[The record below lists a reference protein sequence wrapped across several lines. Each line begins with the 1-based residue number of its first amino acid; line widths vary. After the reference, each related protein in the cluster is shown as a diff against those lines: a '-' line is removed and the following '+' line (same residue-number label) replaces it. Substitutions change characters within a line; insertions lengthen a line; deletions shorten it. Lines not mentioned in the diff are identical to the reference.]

1 MSEQTTPR
9 RVRVHHLR
17 AMKAA
22 GQPITMLTAY
32 DAVTADVFAEAGID
46 VLLVGDSVG
55 DNLHGHAT
63 TLPVTVDDLLPHVR
77 AVASSAPGARR
88 RSSP

>member
-1 MSEQTTPR
+1 MSEQIAPK

-63 TLPVTVDDLLPHVR
+63 TLPVTGTKTS
-77 AVASSAPGARR
+77 AISSYISSVAIIVAGR
-88 RSSP
+88 